1 MALPLAAG
9 LAFLLACT
17 ARAQTPPEVFKAA
30 LVQDFAKGE
39 DLAKLDAAGQPAP
52 LPQLL
57 EQAKYVQAGREP
69 GDEPETHVAFVRSV
83 ARRLGTSREAA
94 IALYGQR
101 VRQRRD
107 SPAAREELDARAAI
121 ALDVARNPGITE
133 AKRKRMSRDL
143 AATSDALARGMNG
156 DAGSI
161 PAAEQE
167 PAKLVARAVAYHDP
181 DAPVYNA
188 DGERNFS
195 AMLPRVQ
202 PTRLVTN
209 PTPSPDASPS
219 DGSSL
224 AYVSETLDRWGESVA
239 DLGRSIRNKF
249 YAGKELL
256 KDGFGYIF
264 RPNRST
270 NWGVEP
276 LVDGLRK
283 IAAYMMGTGKASTD
297 MYVGDL
303 SSAAGGKLG
312 GHKSH
317 RLGRDVDIGFYA
329 TDENGRPVQLGFV
342 RFTQGKDGL
351 TGWNGRQ
358 KVRFDAKRNWYLIQA
373 ILANDDP
380 GFKPANIFIAKH
392 LETAILAEAGDTP
405 ERRRAASLMSYW
417 PGHDNHLHLRVQ

>member
-9 LAFLLACT
+9 LVVLLACS

-30 LVQDFAKGE
+30 LVKDFAKGE
-39 DLAKLDAAGQPAP
+39 DLSKLDAKDQPAP
-52 LPQLL
+52 LAQLL
-57 EQAKYVQAGREP
+57 DQAKYVQAGREL
-69 GDEPETHVAFVRSV
+69 GDEPETHIAFVRSV
-83 ARRLGTSREAA
+83 ARRLGTSRDAA
-94 IALYGQR
+94 VALYGQR
-101 VRQRRD
+101 VRQRRAV
-107 SPAAREELDARAAI
+107 PAAQQELDVRAAI
-121 ALDVARNPGITE
+121 ALDVARNPGISE
-133 AKRKRMSRDL
+133 AKRKRMRADL
-143 AATSDALARGMNG
+143 TATSAALASGMNG
-156 DAGSI
+156 DAGFI
-161 PAAEQE
+161 PAAPQA
-167 PAKLVARAVAYHDP
+167 PAVIVAKAVPYEDP
-181 DAPVYNA
+181 DAPVYDEN
-188 DGERNFS
+188 GVRNWS
-195 AMLPRVQ
+195 SVLPRVQ

-209 PTPSPDASPS
+209 PTPSPDTAPS
-219 DGSSL
+219 DGWSL
-224 AYVSETLDRWGESVA
+224 AYVSRTLDRWGESVA

-249 YAGKELL
+249 YAGKELV

-270 NWGVEP
+270 NWGIEP

-317 RLGRDVDIGFYA
+317 RSGRDVDIGFYG
-329 TDENGRPVQLGFV
+329 TDEAGRPVQLGFV
-342 RFTQGKDGL
+342 AFTQGQDGL

-380 GFKPANIFIAKH
+380 GFKPTNIFIAKH
-392 LETAILAEAGDTP
+392 LETAILAEADIP
-405 ERRRAASLMSYW
+405 AERQRAAALMSYW